1 MKELELREY
10 PFGVIKQI
18 LGTSNKQN
26 TDQKLE
32 RYGYGFTSSGWGTSR
47 VYTIT
52 ALPDALSI
60 LKTYCVFS
68 LGVSPQ
74 TDFRKFRDFIFYLL
88 ADDDFNWR
96 PDEMMEEY
104 LRLEGCGMTRQ
115 TIAKYKANLTKL
127 GFFSPHGDFVYYK
140 VFKKYGVQEHE
151 VITEEEYRKAW
162 RLYWEFRN
170 AHPDSDSRPAYSH
183 MYTLFGG
190 VPRKQQRIEENAFY
204 KQEINHLFALV
215 SNSILEEVSD

>member
-1 MKELELREY
+1 MKELEMRDY
-10 PFGVIKQI
+10 PFGVIRQI

-52 ALPDALSI
+52 ALPDALSL

-68 LGVSPQ
+68 LDVSPQ
-74 TDFRKFRDFIFYLL
+74 TDFRKFRDFVFYLL

-104 LRLEGCGMTRQ
+104 LRLEGRGMARQ
-115 TIAKYKANLTKL
+115 TIAKYKACMKDL
-127 GFFSPHGDFVYYK
+127 GYFTTAGEFVYYK
-140 VFKKYGVQEHE
+140 VFKVYGVQKQEL
-151 VITEEEYRKAW
+151 ITEEEYRKAW
-162 RLYWEFRN
+162 RLYWEFKN
-170 AHPDSDSRPAYSH
+170 AHPESDSRPAYSH
-183 MYTLFGG
+183 MYSLFGG
-190 VPRKQQRIEENAFY
+190 VPRKQQRMEANAFY
-204 KQEINHLFALV
+204 KQEIDHLFELV